1 MRIGSYLFFLLLSI
15 SSFSQEIERESFD
28 VLYGRV
34 KKSFFS
40 KPKEC
45 LDDAFKMKVRA
56 RNDKEKVVADQFLG
70 YIYDLTGN
78 VDSAR
83 YYTTKRLLH
92 TKKHYFKTE
101 IYYQTVIDYSNWGMD
116 YVDKSILTDELT
128 FALSNIDDQKFKREK
143 GLMFLLLG
151 DVFRKSKEI
160 DKAELY
166 YDKSYALLSSK
177 FSDADHFLRKGYIEI
192 YRLNYLKAKEY
203 LLLGLKSF
211 DEKNIFTYPLYLRE
225 LGFVVLK
232 LGNVVEAKQY
242 LYESIHFQEKYG
254 FNGLSSETYL
264 YLSYLEKS
272 LKNKE
277 LELFY
282 LEKSLSLN
290 QGDIELQSEIYL
302 ALKDFYSRTS
312 NPDKENEF
320 YQKFKS
326 INDSLLVKEKNNI
339 VADLEMRYALTET
352 KKELLLKE
360 NIIVKEKRIK
370 TQIIIGIIV
379 LGLMTLLSL
388 FLYFK
393 KIKTQKKLVE
403 NQKLLHEEQLKLML
417 ENQRTE
423 IIKEKIKS
431 KLEERGRLSQELH
444 DGIASDIAALK
455 MEIDSDK
462 NLEKQEI
469 DKLII
474 KIDNLYNEIRNLAH
488 NLDPDNISDIDF
500 SKFVDNLSTVL
511 EKSGLKI
518 NKRIYISNRIDDLEV
533 NVLVNLYRIFQ
544 EISTNILKHSKASE
558 VNFEVIE
565 DEKILK
571 IQIRDNG
578 VGFDISNSKYGIGLK
593 NIKNRV
599 DSFQGKI
606 QINSTAGFGTDIR
619 IDIPILD

>member
-1 MRIGSYLFFLLLSI
+1 M
-15 SSFSQEIERESFD
+15 FSQKKEIESFD
-28 VLYGRV
+28 VLYERT

-56 RNDKEKVVADQFLG
+56 RNDKEKVLADQFLG

-92 TKKHYFKTE
+92 TKKYYLKTD

-116 YVDKSILTDELT
+116 YVDKNILTEELT
-128 FALSNIDDQKFKREK
+128 FALSDIDEQKFKREK
-143 GLMFLLLG
+143 GLLLLLLG
-151 DVFRKSKEI
+151 DVFRKSNEI
-160 DKAELY
+160 DKAENY
-166 YDKSYALLSSK
+166 YDKSYLLLSGK
-177 FSDADHFLRKGYIEI
+177 FTDADHFLRKAYIEV
-192 YRLNYLKAKEY
+192 YRLNYSKAKEY
-203 LLLGLKSF
+203 LSLGLKSF
-211 DEKNIFTYPLYLRE
+211 KERDIFAYPLYLRE
-225 LGFVVLK
+225 LGYVNLK
-232 LGNVVEAKQY
+232 LQNLVKAKQY
-242 LYESIHFQEKYG
+242 LYESIYFQEKYG
-254 FNGLSSETYL
+254 FNGISSETYL
-264 YLSYLEKS
+264 YLAYLEK
-272 LKNKE
+272 LQKNKT
-277 LELFY
+277 LELHY
-282 LEKSLSLN
+282 LEKALTFN
-290 QGDIELQSEIYL
+290 QGDVKLLSEIYL
-302 ALKDFYSRTS
+302 GFKDFYSRNNNS
-312 NPDKENEF
+312 AKENEF

-326 INDSLLVKEKNNI
+326 INDSLFQKEKTNI

-360 NIIVKEKRIK
+360 NIIVKEKKIK
-370 TQIIIGIIV
+370 TQIIVGIII
-379 LGLMTLLSL
+379 LGLMTLLSI
-388 FLYFK
+388 FLYIK

-462 NLEKQEI
+462 NLEKEEI
-469 DKLII
+469 DNLII

-511 EKSGLKI
+511 EKSGIKI
-518 NKRIYISNRIDDLEV
+518 NKRIFISNKIDDLEV
-533 NVLVNLYRIFQ
+533 NVLINLYRIFQ
-544 EISTNILKHSKASE
+544 EIGTNILKHSKASE
-558 VNFEVIE
+558 VIFDVIE
-565 DEKILK
+565 DEKKLK

-578 VGFDISNSKYGIGLK
+578 VGFDLSNSKNGIGLK
-593 NIKNRV
+593 NIRNRV
-599 DSFQGKI
+599 ESFQGKI
-606 QINSTAGFGTDIR
+606 EIYSSIGFGTDIM
-619 IDIPILD
+619 IEIPLLD

>member
-1 MRIGSYLFFLLLSI
+1 MKFSFCLFFLFLNI
-15 SSFSQEIERESFD
+15 SSFSQKKEFESFD
-28 VLYGRV
+28 VLYERT

-45 LDDAFKMKVRA
+45 LEDAFKMKARA
-56 RNDKEKVVADQFLG
+56 RNDKEKVVADQFIG

-92 TKKHYFKTE
+92 TKKYYFKTD

-116 YVDKSILTDELT
+116 YVDKNILTDELT
-128 FALSNIDDQKFKREK
+128 FALSDIDDQKFKREK

-151 DVFRKSKEI
+151 DVFRKSNEI
-160 DKAELY
+160 DKAERY
-166 YDKSYALLSSK
+166 YDKSYLLMSGK
-177 FSDADHFLRKGYIEI
+177 YTDADHFLRKGYIEI
-192 YRLNYLKAKEY
+192 YRINYLKAKEY
-203 LLLGLKSF
+203 LILGLKSF
-211 DEKNIFTYPLYLRE
+211 KERDIFTYPLYLRE
-225 LGFVVLK
+225 LGYVSLK
-232 LGNVVEAKQY
+232 LGNLGEAKQY
-242 LYESIHFQEKYG
+242 LYESIHYQDKYG
-254 FNGLSSETYL
+254 FNGISSETYL
-264 YLSYLEKS
+264 YLAYLEKLQKNKVLELHYLEKS
-272 LKNKE
+272 LK
-277 LELFY
+277 F
-282 LEKSLSLN
+282 N
-290 QGDIELQSEIYL
+290 QGDVKLLSEIYL
-302 ALKDFYSRTS
+302 AFKDFYSRNNNS
-312 NPDKENEF
+312 DKENEF

-326 INDSLLVKEKNNI
+326 INDSLLEKEKNNI

-360 NIIVKEKRIK
+360 NIIVKEKKIK
-370 TQIIIGIIV
+370 TQITIGIFV
-379 LGLMTLLSL
+379 LGLMTLLSI

-393 KIKTQKKLVE
+393 KLKTQKKLVE

-444 DGIASDIAALK
+444 DGIASDITALK

-469 DKLII
+469 DKLIV

-533 NVLVNLYRIFQ
+533 KVLVNLYRIFQ

-558 VNFEVIE
+558 VIFEVIE
-565 DEKILK
+565 DEKMLK
-571 IQIRDNG
+571 IQIQDNG
-578 VGFDISNSKYGIGLK
+578 VGFDISQSKYGIGLK

-606 QINSTAGFGTDIR
+606 QINSTAGFGTEIM